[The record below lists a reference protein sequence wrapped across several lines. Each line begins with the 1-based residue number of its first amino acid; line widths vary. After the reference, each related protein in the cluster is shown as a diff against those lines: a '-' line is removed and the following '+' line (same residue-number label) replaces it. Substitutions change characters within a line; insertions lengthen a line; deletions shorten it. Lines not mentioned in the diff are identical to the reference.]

1 MDFFKKTWVQ
11 IVAIVMF
18 VVSIILLALSGF
30 TQTEINPIFEQVWS
44 VLGLVS
50 LLILAIKKLLQK
62 KDSDKK

>member
-50 LLILAIKKLLQK
+50 LLILAIRKLLQK